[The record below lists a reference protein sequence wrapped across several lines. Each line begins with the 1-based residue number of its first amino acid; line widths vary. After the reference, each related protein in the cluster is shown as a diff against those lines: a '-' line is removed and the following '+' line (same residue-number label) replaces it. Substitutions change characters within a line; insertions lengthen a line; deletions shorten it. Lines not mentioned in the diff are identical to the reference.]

1 MDDDIGSKRRVGTR
15 SSVGVVSGSVWESRM
30 KHDEVRGGIKVFI
43 AGEEGFED
51 QSNGNTPSSPS
62 VSVSSPS
69 GNKLRK
75 GVGNGNVGGVGGGK
89 RKMWKS
95 ENFDGF
101 ERSPIQNNKG
111 KSDEQQVKEV
121 SGDGAI
127 KRSPIQGRRLRS
139 EGNVGNKELVKSPIG
154 MRKTRSESLRE
165 ARESGEGIE
174 RNSVPAAP
182 LRKAK
187 SVSVSVPARAS
198 VGVGESVNGIGL
210 VKVKS
215 ETNEVLDE
223 SMDGSVEEIEKS
235 PIENVKSGSDEGCKE
250 FGVCEEKAISNNVEL
265 LKSAP
270 KCDDEHEEEQ
280 DEEEHYGDEV
290 VVEGEEEIEVE
301 KKSVEEI
308 KKPEPVPEEPE
319 PESKPPEPEP
329 EPKPKPNKIVYGEK
343 VVNEVKKV
351 HFERRDVKK
360 LHQAYQK
367 QPEPM
372 SLNVKKQLPPVTKR
386 ATVHSSFAKS
396 SASAA
401 SDDYHSFP
409 ENHSSLQSF
418 VDLIMWK
425 EISRS
430 VFIFGIGTFTII
442 SSAYTRDLNIS
453 FISVLSYM
461 GLVYL
466 AATFLFRAIICRGV
480 IDTDYKRYVLG
491 EEEAIWLLK
500 LVLPYLNEFLLKLKA
515 LFSGDP
521 STTMKL
527 AVLLFVLAR
536 CGSSITIWTMAK
548 LGFFGVFT
556 VPKVCSLYSAQIS
569 AYAKFWVR
577 RFRDAWDSCSH
588 KKAVTVAAFLL
599 VWNLSSIVA
608 RIWAVFMLFVAFR
621 YYQQT
626 MVIDDWVE
634 EESAEDEET
643 WHDPIGGRRH
653 WQVPPVPPTLVDHN
667 KLKKRS

>member
-15 SSVGVVSGSVWESRM
+15 STVGVVSGSVWESRM

-75 GVGNGNVGGVGGGK
+75 GVGNGNVGGGK
-89 RKMWKS
+89 RKMWKW

-198 VGVGESVNGIGL
+198 VGGGESVNGIGL

-521 STTMKL
+521 STTMK
-527 AVLLFVLAR
+527 VKTFSFSSYFIIIFESTFVLR
-536 CGSSITIWTMAK
+536 RLLKGWESVTMAAGSIA
-548 LGFFGVFT
+548 LCFGQVWQLHNHLDNGEIGIFWGVHRT
-556 VPKVCSLYSAQIS
+556 KT
-569 AYAKFWVR
+569 KFWVR

-608 RIWAVFMLFVAFR
+608 RIWADYGDR
-621 YYQQT
+621 
-626 MVIDDWVE
+626 
-634 EESAEDEET
+634 
-643 WHDPIGGRRH
+643 
-653 WQVPPVPPTLVDHN
+653 
-667 KLKKRS
+667 